1 MDREFYIVVVGI
13 NKKRIETLGKLKA
26 NPISNGSIK
35 DCLSLW
41 LAVALSKNLS
51 EGAEAFQDWN
61 LLSVYQDG
69 IEISLSED
77 CSSLRTDAPIVCIL
91 NMDESLPSVIAA
103 KFIADKFQEERKKEE
118 MDDLVNRLAPLLSV
132 RLDNRAQIIP
142 ISQERHWLASSAV
155 IGLKRFFYK
164 ASDEIAKKLSANPS
178 RREEGLTDELVYE
191 IFSNPQN
198 QKFLDSLLSPS
209 GVKIK
214 LECEESGSAEKKLG
228 CDIGMCLT
236 VESKGLNNRR
246 AILLQAKRLHPHP
259 DNFSSSSRYG
269 DLFESHGIEQARK
282 MLAITPCSY
291 FLLYNP
297 SDLHNYLKPYGD
309 EIQINTSLDY
319 STDGICILP
328 ASVMEGMNR
337 LRWQNV
343 VDLHPFTCSFVKFMV
358 DDFIQGKL
366 GDGGRRAIKA
376 SLTRK
381 LQRVMEIDDNAEVT
395 PPRFSISIRLDVSH
409 MSGSV
414 HQRNQ

>member
-1 MDREFYIVVVGI
+1 MTDLYGLLHELHELPDAVRLLKFVTDLQAQPPAETWYRHYDVNTADEAFIQRIVMGVVMDEIKPLMEELGNNRFNSALRLLQSRDLIKPKTRSTGKNSFYLFFAPTELAQDVLA
-13 NKKRIETLGKLKA
+13 RIE
-26 NPISNGSIK
+26 
-35 DCLSLW
+35 
-41 LAVALSKNLS
+41 
-51 EGAEAFQDWN
+51 
-61 LLSVYQDG
+61 
-69 IEISLSED
+69 
-77 CSSLRTDAPIVCIL
+77 
-91 NMDESLPSVIAA
+91 
-103 KFIADKFQEERKKEE
+103 
-118 MDDLVNRLAPLLSV
+118 LAPLLTE
-132 RLDNRAQIIP
+132 RLDNRTQIIP
-142 ISQERHWLASSAV
+142 ISQERHWLASSSV
-155 IGLKRFFYK
+155 LGLKRFFYK
-164 ASDEIAKKLSANPS
+164 ASDEIAKKLSANPT

-214 LECEESGSAEKKLG
+214 LECEESGSAENELG

-236 VESKGLNNRR
+236 VQSKGLNNRR
-246 AILLQAKRLHPHP
+246 AILLQAKRLHPNP

-269 DLFESHGIEQARK
+269 DLLESHGIEQARK

-297 SDLHNYLKPYGD
+297 SDLHNYLKPYSD
-309 EIQINTSLDY
+309 EIQIKTSLDY

-337 LRWQNV
+337 SLWQNV

-366 GDGGRRAIKA
+366 GDGGRRAIMA
-376 SLTRK
+376 SLTRNVRK
-381 LQRVMEIDDNAEVT
+381 NMEIDDNDEIS
-395 PPRFSISIRLDVSH
+395 PPRFSIIIKLDVSH
-409 MSGSV
+409 MSGYS